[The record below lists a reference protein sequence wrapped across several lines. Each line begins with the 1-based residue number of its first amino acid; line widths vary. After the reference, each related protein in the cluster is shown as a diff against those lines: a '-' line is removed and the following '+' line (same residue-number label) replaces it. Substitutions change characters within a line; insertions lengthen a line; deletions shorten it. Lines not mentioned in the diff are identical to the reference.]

1 MLLADIVGPAKVGDR
16 QRVLRGQL
24 PVARSA
30 ALVAPQRLDGI
41 HATRLTH
48 ELATPSSRECARKQ
62 VPVTAFPT
70 TRTLGT

>member
-24 PVARSA
+24 PVARTA

-48 ELATPSSRECARKQ
+48 ELATLRHVSAPENRCRSPRSQRRG
-62 VPVTAFPT
+62 
-70 TRTLGT
+70 R